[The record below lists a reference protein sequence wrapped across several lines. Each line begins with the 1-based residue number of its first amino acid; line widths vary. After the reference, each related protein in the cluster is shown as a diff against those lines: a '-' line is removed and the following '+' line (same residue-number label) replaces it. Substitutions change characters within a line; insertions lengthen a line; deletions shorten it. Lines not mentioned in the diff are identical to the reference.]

1 MLLVTAKEDGVEDND
16 KPVVRQVGER
26 VARLRRDHGWKQKD
40 LAARIGCSLQQVS
53 KLERG
58 SWVPR
63 VSLLVRLAETF
74 NVTADYL
81 LTGRGPRRPG
91 VDVRFRE
98 RLPALDRLPEPQRD
112 SLVVF
117 LDALI
122 MAHHY
127 AGQLRPAEGGE
138 GGLRR

>member
-1 MLLVTAKEDGVEDND
+1 MEDND
-16 KPVVRQVGER
+16 QPVVRQVGTR
-26 VARLRRDHGWKQKD
+26 VARLRRDQGWKQKD
-40 LAARIGCSLQQVS
+40 LASRIGCSLQQVS

-58 SWVPR
+58 TWIPR
-63 VSLLVRLAETF
+63 VSLLVRLAEAF

-81 LTGRGPRRPG
+81 LTGREPQRPG
-91 VDVRFRE
+91 VDLRFRE

-122 MAHHY
+122 MAHRY
-127 AGQLRPAEGGE
+127 AGKLLPAEGGE
-138 GGLRR
+138 GGPRR